1 MSKVVKGK
9 DILLTELRLVSIT
22 FANEL
27 RGDPPVP
34 TLMQITTYELLDNQG
49 NVYELKSMGEQVT
62 SRSALVNEW
71 MKNDK
76 VAYQLR
82 EGM

>member
-22 FANEL
+22 FTNEL